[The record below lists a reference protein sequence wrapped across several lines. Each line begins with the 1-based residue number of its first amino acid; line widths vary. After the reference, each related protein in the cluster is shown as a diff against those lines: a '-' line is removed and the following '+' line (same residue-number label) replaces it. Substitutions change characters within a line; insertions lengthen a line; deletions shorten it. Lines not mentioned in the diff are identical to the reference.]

1 MKIALIGLGYWGK
14 IILKNLRSMGY
25 NNIVICEKQKVNFD
39 ELGSKYQVVKDY
51 KKLKNIDKVFV
62 LTPASTHYNIC
73 EHFLRKGVDVFC
85 EKPLCLEVS
94 ETQKLYNIARENS
107 SKLFVDW
114 IFTFNEQLQF
124 IKNCIST
131 DQFGNLYSV
140 TLNRLNF
147 GPARSDVNARI
158 DLASHDL
165 SILFWLFE
173 DAELKSVN
181 WLDYKNNDDSETDDS
196 TIGVLKFSK
205 FAAIINASWHY
216 PTKNRDCIFAFE
228 KGILEW
234 DDTTKKVTFNG
245 ESMNVPPGRSPLE
258 TSIITFFNVNES
270 IMKEQEKLTYRI
282 TGLLK

>member
-131 DQFGNLYSV
+131 DQFGDLYSV

-173 DAELKSVN
+173 DADLKSVN

-216 PTKNRDCIFAFE
+216 PTKNRDCVFAFE

-245 ESMNVPPGRSPLE
+245 ESMNVPPGHSPLE
-258 TSIITFFNVNES
+258 ASILTFFNVSES

>member
-1 MKIALIGLGYWGK
+1 
-14 IILKNLRSMGY
+14 MGY

-94 ETQKLYNIARENS
+94 ETQKLYNIARENG

-131 DQFGNLYSV
+131 DQFGDLYSV

-205 FAAIINASWHY
+205 FATIINASWHY

-258 TSIITFFNVNES
+258 TSILTFFNVSES

>member
-1 MKIALIGLGYWGK
+1 MKIALVGLGYWGK

-25 NNIVICEKQKVNFD
+25 NNVVICEKQKVNFD

-85 EKPLCLEVS
+85 EKPLCLNVEK
-94 ETQKLYNIARENS
+94 TQDLYSIAKKNNT
-107 SKLFVDW
+107 KLFVDW

-124 IKNCIST
+124 IKNCIHT
-131 DQFGNLYSV
+131 EQFGKLYSV

-147 GPARSDVNARI
+147 GPPRTDVNARV

-165 SILFWLFE
+165 SILLWLFE
-173 DAELKSVN
+173 DAGLKSAN

-196 TIGVLKFSK
+196 VIGVLKFSE

-216 PTKNRDCIFAFE
+216 PTKNRDCVFAFE

-234 DDTTKKVTFNG
+234 DDTTKTVSFNG

-258 TSIITFFNVNES
+258 TSILTFFNLNETK
-270 IMKEQEKLTYRI
+270 MKEQEQLTHKI

>member
-1 MKIALIGLGYWGK
+1 
-14 IILKNLRSMGY
+14 MGY

-39 ELGSKYQVVKDY
+39 ELGSRYQVVKDY

-62 LTPASTHYNIC
+62 LTPASTHYDIC

-94 ETQKLYNIARENS
+94 ETQKLYNIARKNN

-124 IKNCIST
+124 IKNCISSG
-131 DQFGNLYSV
+131 QFGDLYSV

-173 DAELKSVN
+173 DSELKSAN
-181 WLDYKNNDDSETDDS
+181 WLDYKNNNDSETDDS
-196 TIGVLKFSK
+196 TIGVLKFSN

-216 PTKNRDCIFAFE
+216 PTKNRDCVFAFE

-234 DDTTKKVTFNG
+234 DDTTKNIAFNG
-245 ESMNVPPGRSPLE
+245 EPMSVPPGRSPLE
-258 TSIITFFNVNES
+258 ASILTFFNLDEEK
-270 IMKEQEKLTYRI
+270 MKNQEQLTYKI